1 MLIAL
6 NNKCNLVKDEF
17 TSYIEKIYKLES
29 NNELLL
35 IPSTINIPLVDSNK
49 VLLGSQN
56 VSRDGVGPHTGE
68 VSAKQL
74 KSFGVKYCL
83 VGHSERKKKK
93 KESNYDCCEKI
104 KMLLNEDIIPI
115 LCVGENLEDRKS
127 GNYKE
132 FINNEIRKATSELNS
147 EEIGKL
153 IIAYEPIYSIGTGI
167 IPTNEEVEE
176 VFNIIKET
184 LPTNKLLYGGSV
196 NDDNISVLKSIKNID
211 GFLIGGLS
219 LEVDKLK
226 VFLGKI

>member
-6 NNKCNLVKDEF
+6 NNKSYLVKDEF
-17 TSYIEKIYKLES
+17 ISYLEKIYELES
-29 NNELLL
+29 NDELIL

-49 VLLGSQN
+49 ILLGSQN
-56 VSRDGVGPHTGE
+56 VSRDGIGPHTGE

-83 VGHSERKKKK
+83 VGHSERRIEQ
-93 KESNYDCCEKI
+93 KESNYDCSEKI

-219 LEVDKLK
+219 LEVDKLE

>member
-83 VGHSERKKKK
+83 VGHSERRMEQ

>member
-17 TSYIEKIYKLES
+17 ISYLEKVYKLKS

-35 IPSTINIPLVDSNK
+35 IPSTINIPLVDYNK

-56 VSRDGVGPHTGE
+56 VSRDGIGPHTGE

-74 KSFGVKYCL
+74 RSFGVKYCL
-83 VGHSERKKKK
+83 VGHSERRIEQ
-93 KESNYDCCEKI
+93 KESNYDCSEKI

-132 FINNEIRKATSELNS
+132 FINNEIKKATNELNN

-153 IIAYEPIYSIGTGI
+153 IVAYEPIYSIGTGI
-167 IPTNEEVEE
+167 VPNNEEVEE
-176 VFNIIKET
+176 VFNIIRET

-196 NDDNISVLKSIKNID
+196 NDENVSVLKGIKHID

-219 LEVDKLK
+219 LEVDKLE